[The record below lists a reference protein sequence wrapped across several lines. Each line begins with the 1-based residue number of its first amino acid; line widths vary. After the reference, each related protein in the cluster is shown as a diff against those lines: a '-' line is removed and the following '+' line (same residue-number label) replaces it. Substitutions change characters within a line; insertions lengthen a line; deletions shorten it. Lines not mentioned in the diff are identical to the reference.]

1 MWCGVVCDSEIRLN
15 IVDMSQIIHSA
26 TVVAVR
32 GGELEVEFVR
42 SGACAGC
49 HARGMCG
56 GDGGGMQ
63 RLTVADTAFVQ
74 VFGDSSVSSAMSAP
88 SSLVKREVGD
98 RVEVV
103 IRTGVAG
110 LAVAV
115 AYLVPVVLA
124 LVLLLVLGAVGVSDL
139 VAGVVAL
146 GVIVVYFVGLK
157 IFGKRL
163 DRRLT
168 IEVR

>member
-1 MWCGVVCDSEIRLN
+1 MIVCKIKLN
-15 IVDMSQIIHSA
+15 IVDMSEIVHSA

-32 GGELEVEFVR
+32 GRELDVEFVR
-42 SGACAGC
+42 SSACAGC
-49 HARGMCG
+49 HARGLCG

-63 RLTVADTAFVQ
+63 RLTVADTAL
-74 VFGDSSVSSAMSAP
+74 SSVSSSSVP
-88 SSLVKREVGD
+88 LSLVKREVGD